1 MEDEFSRL
9 FDRIEKRL
17 RRIEDQLLRDVEE
30 TLKRVL
36 EIPARR
42 VPIYGESIEPL
53 YTVRDFGDRI
63 VIYVDLPGSSEGT
76 IDVKFEDRK
85 TYVTAK
91 LREAIELGKIFG
103 RYRDIEVREYS
114 LVIDLPFE
122 PRPEKTKVRSRKGV
136 IEITLYR

>member
-17 RRIEDQLLRDVEE
+17 RRIEDQLLRDIEE
-30 TLKRVL
+30 TLKRAL

-76 IDVKFEDRK
+76 I
-85 TYVTAK
+85 
-91 LREAIELGKIFG
+91 
-103 RYRDIEVREYS
+103 
-114 LVIDLPFE
+114 
-122 PRPEKTKVRSRKGV
+122 
-136 IEITLYR
+136 